1 MNKII
6 VIVGPTAVGKT
17 YVSVKLAEKLN
28 TEIISADSMQI
39 YKGMDVGTA
48 KITEEEKQGI
58 IHHMID
64 IVNPNEDYSVSEFK
78 NDAEVIID
86 RLLAENKIP
95 VIVGGSGL
103 YVNSLIYDLD
113 FGKVK
118 SDKKL
123 REYYT
128 CYYKEHGEDAL
139 YDKLLKVDPKAAQ
152 KIHKNNV
159 KRVIR
164 ALEVYD
170 VTGKKFSE
178 LNTDIRK
185 PSTKYDCILIGLS
198 MERKALY
205 ERINQRVDEMLSSG
219 LVDEVRSLIEKGYS
233 KDLVSMRGIG
243 YKEII
248 SYLEGTRD
256 YDEAVSILKRN
267 TRRFAKRQ
275 HTWFLKDS
283 KVRWFSMDNTEEINY
298 TIKDIMKYISIKL
311 YYKEEGNGR
320 YY

>member
-17 YVSVKLAEKLN
+17 HISVELAKKLG

-39 YKGMDVGTA
+39 YKGMDIGTA
-48 KITEEEKQGI
+48 KVTEDEKQGI

-64 IVNPNEDYSVSEFK
+64 IVSPDEDYSVSEFK
-78 NDAEVIID
+78 YTAEKIID
-86 RLLAENKIP
+86 RLLEEKKVP

-113 FGKVK
+113 FGNAR
-118 SDKKL
+118 SDEKL

-128 CYYKEHGEDAL
+128 YYYKKHGEDAL
-139 YDKLLKVDPKAAQ
+139 YDKLLKIDPEAAE
-152 KIHKNNV
+152 KIHKKNV

-170 VTGKKFSE
+170 ITGSKFSE
-178 LNTDIRK
+178 INTDIRK
-185 PSTKYDCILIGLS
+185 ESNKYDCILAGLS
-198 MERKALY
+198 MERKVLY
-205 ERINQRVDEMLSSG
+205 ERINQRVDEMLSKG
-219 LVDEVRSLIEKGYS
+219 LLEEVRSLMEKGYG
-233 KDLVSMRGIG
+233 KNLVSMRGIG

-248 SYLEGTRD
+248 DHLEGITD
-256 YDEAVSILKRN
+256 YDEAADILKRN

-275 HTWFLKDS
+275 YTWFLKDRNV
-283 KVRWFSMDNTEEINY
+283 KWFSMDNPADVELCKN
-298 TIKDIMKYISIKL
+298 KA
-311 YYKEEGNGR
+311 
-320 YY
+320 

>member
-1 MNKII
+1 MSNKII

-17 YVSVKLAEKLN
+17 YVSVELAKKLN

-48 KITEEEKQGI
+48 KITEQEKHGI

-64 IVNPNEDYSVSEFK
+64 IINPDENFSVSEFK
-78 NDAEVIID
+78 YDSEKIID
-86 RLLAENKIP
+86 ELLLDNKIP

-113 FGKVK
+113 FGNAK
-118 SDKKL
+118 SDTKL

-128 CYYKEHGEDAL
+128 YYYNEHGEDAL
-139 YDKLLKVDPKAAQ
+139 YDKLLKIDPEAAE

-170 VTGKKFSE
+170 LTGIKFSE

-185 PSTKYDCILIGLS
+185 ESNKYDCILIGLS

-205 ERINQRVDEMLSSG
+205 ERINQRVDEMLSNG
-219 LVDEVRSLIEKGYS
+219 LIDEVKSLIDKGYD
-233 KDLVSMRGIG
+233 KNLVSMRGIG

-248 SYLEGTRD
+248 DYLEGNTD
-256 YDEAVSILKRN
+256 LEETINILKRN

-275 HTWFLKDS
+275 FTWFLKD
-283 KVRWFSMDNTEEINY
+283 KNVKWFSTDNLEKIDN
-298 TIKDIMKYISIKL
+298 TIKDIFEYLSEQI
-311 YYKEEGNGR
+311 
-320 YY
+320 

>member
-17 YVSVKLAEKLN
+17 YVSVELAKKLN

-39 YKGMDVGTA
+39 YKGMDIGTA
-48 KITEEEKQGI
+48 KIAEDEKQGI

-64 IVNPNEDYSVSEFK
+64 IVSPDEEYSVSEFK
-78 NDAEVIID
+78 YDAEKIID
-86 RLLAENKIP
+86 RLSGENKIP

-113 FGKVK
+113 FGNAK
-118 SDKKL
+118 SNKKI

-128 CYYKEHGEDAL
+128 YYYKEHGEDAL
-139 YDKLLKVDPKAAQ
+139 YDKLMRIDPKAAG

-170 VTGKKFSE
+170 ITGMKFSE

-185 PSTKYDCILIGLS
+185 ENNKYDCILIGLS
-198 MERKALY
+198 MERKVLY
-205 ERINQRVDEMLSSG
+205 ERINQRVDEMLSEG
-219 LVDEVRSLIEKGYS
+219 LVDEVRSLIEKGYN
-233 KDLVSMRGIG
+233 KNLVSMRGIG

-248 SYLEGTRD
+248 EHLEGSTD
-256 YDEAVSILKRN
+256 YEEAVSILKQN

-275 HTWFLKDS
+275 YTWFLKDKS
-283 KVRWFSMDNTEEINY
+283 IKWFSMDNLEETDNTIN
-298 TIKDIMKYISIKL
+298 DILDYINSI
-311 YYKEEGNGR
+311 R
-320 YY
+320 

>member
-17 YVSVKLAEKLN
+17 YVSVELAKKLN

-39 YKGMDVGTA
+39 YKGMDIGTA
-48 KITEEEKQGI
+48 KIAEDEKQGI

-64 IVNPNEDYSVSEFK
+64 IVSPDEEYSVSEFK
-78 NDAEVIID
+78 YDAEKIID
-86 RLLAENKIP
+86 RLSGENKIP

-113 FGKVK
+113 FGNAK
-118 SDKKL
+118 SNKKI

-128 CYYKEHGEDAL
+128 YYYKEHGEDAL
-139 YDKLLKVDPKAAQ
+139 YDKLMRIDPKAAG

-170 VTGKKFSE
+170 ITGMKFSE

-185 PSTKYDCILIGLS
+185 ESNKYDCILIGLS
-198 MERKALY
+198 MERKVLY
-205 ERINQRVDEMLSSG
+205 ERINQRVDEMLSEG
-219 LVDEVRSLIEKGYS
+219 LVDEVRSLIEKGYN
-233 KDLVSMRGIG
+233 KNLVSMRGIG

-248 SYLEGTRD
+248 EHLEGSTD
-256 YDEAVSILKRN
+256 YEEAVSILKQN

-275 HTWFLKDS
+275 YTWFLKDKS
-283 KVRWFSMDNTEEINY
+283 IKWFSMDNLEGTDNTIN
-298 TIKDIMKYISIKL
+298 DILDYINSI
-311 YYKEEGNGR
+311 R
-320 YY
+320 